1 MLVRN
6 KSGSKI
12 VEVMGRVAENGLMS
26 YFREKLFPVL
36 GWSGKLL
43 SS

>member
-12 VEVMGRVAENGLMS
+12 IEEMGRVDENGLMS
-26 YFREKLFPVL
+26 YFWAKPFLSL
-36 GWSGKLL
+36 IWSGKLL
-43 SS
+43 SG